1 MAPKWRVLLAVCF
14 GTYLATMDFSIV
26 NVALPTLADDFD
38 VSPNTVVWATL
49 AYSLSVTGLT
59 LTAGRA
65 GDLWGR
71 KRVYLAGWA
80 VFTLGLVGASVA
92 QTLPQLV
99 LTRIVQAIGGSLTM
113 ANGNALVT
121 SAFPDSERG
130 RALGTNGAVVGAGLM
145 SGPLLG
151 GVILDA
157 LDWQAIF
164 YLRAP
169 AGLFALAAGWLVIH
183 EKQEPLA
190 MQRRLDIPG
199 AVLLFFAL
207 AASLLALNRGQPWG
221 WHSPII
227 LGLFIVGG
235 ASLVG
240 FLAVERRV
248 ASPVVSLALF
258 RVRAYGIGVLSLALN
273 FAGQATT
280 TFLMPFY
287 LINVRGYS
295 TFHAGVIITTV
306 PAMMLLLSPL
316 SGYISDRFAFR
327 HQATAGLAL
336 VALGLFLLSTIGAGT
351 PDALVVAR
359 LLVVGIGTA
368 SFMSPN
374 SSEIMGSV
382 SRAMLGTASASVATA
397 RNIGNATGLAVAST
411 VVVVVAHHV
420 SGAETSSLKTMP
432 PTALLDGIRAAFL
445 VAGGISSTAIV
456 ASLFRPRRHPI
467 AHVQTVEPAPLG
479 GR

>member
-38 VSPNTVVWATL
+38 VPPNTVVWATL

-71 KRVYLAGWA
+71 KRIYLAGWA
-80 VFTLGLVGASVA
+80 VFTVGLVGASVA

-99 LTRIVQAIGGSLTM
+99 LTRIIQAIGGSLTM

-121 SAFPDSERG
+121 AAFPDSERG

-145 SGPLLG
+145 TGPLLG
-151 GVILDA
+151 GLILDA

-169 AGLFALAAGWLVIH
+169 AGLLALATGWWVIH
-183 EKQEPLA
+183 DAHEPA
-190 MQRRLDIPG
+190 QGQRRLDIPG
-199 AVLLFFAL
+199 AVLLFFTL
-207 AASLLALNRGQPWG
+207 GASLLALNRGQPWG
-221 WHSPII
+221 WTSPVI
-227 LGLFIVGG
+227 LGLFGVGL
-235 ASLVG
+235 ASLAG
-240 FLAVERRV
+240 FIVVERRTV
-248 ASPVVSLALF
+248 SPVVSLALF

-287 LINVRGYS
+287 LVNVRGYS
-295 TFHAGVIITTV
+295 TSHAGLIITTV
-306 PAMMLLLSPL
+306 PAMMLVLSPI
-316 SGYISDRFAFR
+316 SGIVSDRFGLR
-327 HQATAGLAL
+327 HQATAGI
-336 VALGLFLLSTIGAGT
+336 VMVSLGLFLLSTIGPTT
-351 PDALVVAR
+351 PDAMIMAR

-368 SFMSPN
+368 TFMSPN
-374 SSEIMGSV
+374 SSGIMGSV
-382 SRAMLGTASASVATA
+382 PRAMLGTASASVATA
-397 RNIGNATGLAVAST
+397 RNIGNATGLAVSST

-420 SGAETSSLKTMP
+420 SGIDAPNLKAMP
-432 PTALLDGIRAAFL
+432 PGALLDGIRAAFL
-445 VAGGISSTAIV
+445 VAAGISSMAIA
-456 ASLFRPRRHPI
+456 ASLFRPRRRQI
-467 AHVQTVEPAPLG
+467 ELTAPAAATG